1 MNKVNGYVLFH
12 RQIVDWEWYT
22 DVNTKAL
29 FIHLV
34 VTANFKDTR
43 FLGKKIRRGQIVTSL
58 PKLSEETG
66 LSIQNVR
73 TAIKHLISTGE
84 ITDESKRGYR
94 IITVV
99 KYDDYQ
105 IPTDKLTDDQ
115 QTTNRQLT
123 DDQQHQNKGNNVNK
137 RNKENQM
144 HMPPSLD
151 EVKKY
156 IEETGSKIDPVHFYN
171 YNEERG
177 WTLKSGQKI
186 KNWKLTIQR
195 WEAREKDGSGKTG
208 GDDPGQGK
216 SKYSFLKDRIPM
228 L

>member
-58 PKLSEETG
+58 PKLAEETG

-105 IPTDKLTDDQ
+105 IPTDKLTVDQ

-195 WEAREKDGSGKTG
+195 WEEREKDGHGQSGR
-208 GDDPGQGK
+208 DDKKQDDVIARI
-216 SKYSFLKDRIPM
+216 SARIPVF
-228 L
+228 

>member
-1 MNKVNGYVLFH
+1 MNKANGYVLIH

-22 DVNTKAL
+22 DVNTKLL
-29 FIHLV
+29 FFHLV
-34 VTANFKDTR
+34 LIANFKDTR

-58 PKLSEETG
+58 PKLAEETG
-66 LSIQNVR
+66 LSVQNVR

-84 ITDESKRGYR
+84 ITYESKHGYR

-99 KYDDYQ
+99 KYDEYQ
-105 IPTDKLTDDQ
+105 ISTDKLTDDQ
-115 QTTNRQLT
+115 QATNRRLT
-123 DDQQHQNKGNNVNK
+123 GDQQHQNKGNTCNK
-137 RNKENQM
+137 RNKENQI

-195 WEAREKDGSGKTG
+195 WEERDKDGHGRTG
-208 GDDPGQGK
+208 EADPGKNK
-216 SKYSFLKDRIPM
+216 SKYAFLKDRIPM
-228 L
+228 P